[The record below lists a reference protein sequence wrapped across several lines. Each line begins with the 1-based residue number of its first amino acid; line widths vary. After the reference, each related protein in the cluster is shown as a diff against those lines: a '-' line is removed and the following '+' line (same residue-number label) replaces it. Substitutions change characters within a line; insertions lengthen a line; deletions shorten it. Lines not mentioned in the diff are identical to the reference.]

1 MSNLMRVR
9 DMQDEG
15 IVAAQS
21 GRLLPESADEG
32 EKGRIRQ
39 DNEAIILLAAER
51 VFARFGFRGATMALI
66 AEEAGLPKANL
77 HYYFGNKQT
86 LYLTVLDS
94 ILHDWLSPL
103 DDLHPQADPKTAIE
117 AYVRQK
123 IHFSFARPDA
133 SRLFA
138 NEILQGAPMVHH
150 LLQTELRRLVVEKA
164 AVLDG
169 WIAADRLQPLDTTHF
184 FFSVWSMTQTYADFD
199 IQIAA
204 VLGDDSHSDAAEAR
218 ATRHVL
224 NSVFRMCG
232 L

>member
-1 MSNLMRVR
+1 MQMRST
-9 DMQDEG
+9 DDASG
-15 IVAAQS
+15 
-21 GRLLPESADEG
+21 GRLLPAGADEG

-39 DNEAIILLAAER
+39 DNEALILLAAEQ
-51 VFARFGFRGATMALI
+51 VFARFGFRGATMAQI
-66 AEEAGLPKANL
+66 AEAAALPKANL

-86 LYLTVLDS
+86 LYLTVLDG
-94 ILHDWLSPL
+94 ILHDWLAPL
-103 DDLHPQADPKTAIE
+103 DGFRPDADPKSVID

-123 IHFSFARPDA
+123 MHFSFERPHA

-169 WIAADRLQPLDTTHF
+169 WIAQGRLPPLDTTHF

-204 VLGDDSHSDAAEAR
+204 VLGEDSHSEQARAR

-224 NSVFRMCG
+224 NSVFRLCG
-232 L
+232 LS